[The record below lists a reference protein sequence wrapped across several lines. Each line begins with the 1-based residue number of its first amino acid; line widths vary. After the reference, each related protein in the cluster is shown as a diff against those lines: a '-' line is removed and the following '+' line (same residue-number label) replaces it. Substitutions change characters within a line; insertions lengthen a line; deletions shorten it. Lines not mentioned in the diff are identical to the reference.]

1 MRNILRLIEGKKSKI
16 KGMWMYKKY
25 IREQSI
31 KNSIKLFNLNLI
43 LKRGSGVESYQ
54 NNFFAIVTLGGGTTL
69 YVKIHLPLFFHYHT

>member
-43 LKRGSGVESYQ
+43 LK
-54 NNFFAIVTLGGGTTL
+54 NNFRRLACSEMFEDIEKDRDLS
-69 YVKIHLPLFFHYHT
+69 VKLFTIKL